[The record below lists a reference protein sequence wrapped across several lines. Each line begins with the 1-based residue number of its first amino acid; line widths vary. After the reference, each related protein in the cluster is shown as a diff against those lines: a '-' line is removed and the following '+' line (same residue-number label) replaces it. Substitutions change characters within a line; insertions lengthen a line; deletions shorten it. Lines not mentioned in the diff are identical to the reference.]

1 MIKPLYWVG
10 QSKKD
15 LLAQPGC
22 LKLLRTIKE
31 THGEPS
37 TPSCLKMPFMCCIFF
52 RKNQYRVKQC
62 RSQMLHS
69 FTSGSRLL
77 RIMRKDPDMQNE
89 IEAGSGN
96 VYTDLGYANAEEMQ
110 LKAQLA
116 MAIHDILQERGLT
129 QQQAARILGMTQPK
143 LSNLLRGQ
151 FRGISEAKML
161 DCLTRLGRDVDIVV
175 GKAQTIPGTMKVVF
189 G

>member
-1 MIKPLYWVG
+1 
-10 QSKKD
+10 
-15 LLAQPGC
+15 
-22 LKLLRTIKE
+22 
-31 THGEPS
+31 
-37 TPSCLKMPFMCCIFF
+37 
-52 RKNQYRVKQC
+52 
-62 RSQMLHS
+62 
-69 FTSGSRLL
+69 
-77 RIMRKDPDMQNE
+77 MRKDPDMQNE

-116 MAIHDILQERGLT
+116 MAIHGILQERGLT
-129 QQQAARILGMTQPK
+129 QQQAGRILGMTQPK

-161 DCLTRLGRDVDIVV
+161 DCLTRLGRDVNIVV

>member
-1 MIKPLYWVG
+1 
-10 QSKKD
+10 
-15 LLAQPGC
+15 
-22 LKLLRTIKE
+22 
-31 THGEPS
+31 
-37 TPSCLKMPFMCCIFF
+37 
-52 RKNQYRVKQC
+52 
-62 RSQMLHS
+62 MLHS

-77 RIMRKDPDMQNE
+77 RIMRKDPNMQNE

-96 VYTDLGYANAEEMQ
+96 VYADLGYANAEEMQ

-116 MAIHDILQERGLT
+116 MAIHNILQERGLT
-129 QQQAARILGMTQPK
+129 QQQAGRILGMTQPK